1 MAGRSNSKIT
11 DKEITGLKYFEKL
24 LPLLERL
31 HEVGC
36 ERDTA
41 GNRDLHFDE
50 YCCLVLLFFFNPIVD
65 SLRAL
70 QQASELKSV
79 RKRLG
84 VPRVSLGSFSEAR
97 QVFDPE
103 LLKPIIGELAKQAR
117 PLARDSRLKDLQN
130 LLTLVDGTLL
140 TALPR
145 MAEASWLKR
154 QTGSGQVKWCL
165 HTHFDVEK
173 YVPDRI
179 DVTPDAGGEH
189 DERAVL
195 ERVLERDRLY
205 VMDRGYAKFAL
216 FNAIVRH
223 GSSYVCRLRDNSVYE
238 VAEER
243 PLTDADRAVD
253 VLSDQIVRIGLS
265 SNAENR
271 PDHPV
276 RLVIVKVSP
285 HTSRGKYR
293 GGSSG
298 VDSDGFLRILTNLLD
313 VPAEI
318 VALIDQ
324 DRWQIEV
331 FFRTFKHL
339 LGCRHLLSHHPD
351 GIKIQTYCA
360 IIACLLINLWTGRQ
374 PTKRTHEMLC
384 YYLMGWADE
393 DELLAHLAKLQARD
407 ADASR

>member
-1 MAGRSNSKIT
+1 M
-11 DKEITGLKYFEKL
+11 
-24 LPLLERL
+24 
-31 HEVGC
+31 
-36 ERDTA
+36 
-41 GNRDLHFDE
+41 
-50 YCCLVLLFFFNPIVD
+50 LLFFFNPIVD

-79 RKRLG
+79 QKKLG
-84 VPRVSLGSFSEAR
+84 VPRTSLGSFSEAR

-117 PLARDSRLKDLQN
+117 PLARDPRLKDLQQ

-145 MAEASWLKR
+145 MAEASLLKR

-216 FNAIVRH
+216 FNAIVKH
-223 GSSYVCRLRDNSVYE
+223 DSSYVCRLRDNSVYE
-238 VAEER
+238 IAEER
-243 PLTDADRAVD
+243 PLTDVDRQVN

-265 SNAENR
+265 AKAANQ

-276 RLVIVKVSP
+276 RLVIVKIKP
-285 HTSRGKYR
+285 HVASGNSR
-293 GGSSG
+293 G
-298 VDSDGFLRILTNLLD
+298 VDSDGFLRIMTNLLD

-318 VALIDQ
+318 IALLYEH
-324 DRWQIEV
+324 RWQIEV

-393 DELLAHLAKLQARD
+393 GELLTHLAKLKTRD
-407 ADASR
+407 AAASR